1 MTDHKVDIANTITI
15 GGVFSY
21 LMEFQGEITVLVLL
35 TGLTLNLLRLYDRFR
50 KKRK

>member
-1 MTDHKVDIANTITI
+1 MENKDTIANAATL
-15 GGVFSY
+15 GGLFAY

-50 KKRK
+50 KKGK

>member
-1 MTDHKVDIANTITI
+1 MDTKDQIANTATL
-15 GGVFSY
+15 GGLFAY

-35 TGLTLNLLRLYDRFR
+35 TGLSLNILRLYDRFR